1 MFYGFSEEDLLIR
14 ETAREYAQREL
25 SQYANAQNYTPETAR
40 KVARELG
47 ELGLLG
53 MHLPTEYGGSGATA
67 VQLCAVIE
75 EIATV
80 ADDFATMF
88 AKSHMDGNALL
99 KYGSKELQQ
108 KYLPR
113 IISGEIFSA
122 NALTEA
128 GIGSDA
134 SNIEMSAV
142 LGKDG
147 NWHLNGEKMFCT
159 QINNHADIFL
169 VAAQTDKE
177 LKQRGIACFI
187 VERSFPGFAEAKAGE
202 AVGES
207 ELLSITE
214 LIFNDLIVP
223 PENIVGKVG
232 EGFAAMGSALSLARV
247 TMGANTVGICQQ
259 AINETIKYV
268 KQRKQFG
275 REIAQFQ
282 LVQGKLADMV
292 TLTEAARSLT
302 YATASLLDQDKC
314 GHYESSV
321 CKYFCSEIVQRV
333 TNDAV
338 QLFGGYGLC
347 REYPVI
353 RLWEVVRK
361 FTIVDGTSD
370 IQRLILGREL
380 TGFNALKR

>member
-1 MFYGFSEEDLLIR
+1 MFYGFTEEDLMIK
-14 ETAREYAQREL
+14 ETAREYAQRNL
-25 SQYANAQNYTPETAR
+25 SKYANAQNYTPETAR
-40 KVARELG
+40 EVAKELG

-53 MHLPTEYGGSGATA
+53 MHLPQEYGGSGATA

-88 AKSHMDGNALL
+88 AKAHMDGNALV
-99 KYGSKELQQ
+99 KYGSKELQE

-113 IISGEIFSA
+113 IISGEIFTA

-134 SNIEMSAV
+134 SNIEMTAI
-142 LGKDG
+142 LGEDG

-159 QINNHADIFL
+159 QIDNHADLFL
-169 VAAQTDKE
+169 VAAQTNKE
-177 LKQRGIACFI
+177 LRQAGIACFL
-187 VERSFPGFAEAKAGE
+187 VERTFPGFSDAKAGE

-207 ELLSITE
+207 QLLSITE
-214 LIFNDLIVP
+214 LIFKDLIVP

-232 EGFAAMGSALSLARV
+232 EGFAAMGAALSLARV
-247 TMGANTVGICQQ
+247 VMGANVVGICQQ
-259 AINETIKYV
+259 AIDQTIKYT

-282 LVQGKLADMV
+282 LVQAKLADMV

-302 YATASLLDQDKC
+302 YSTASLLDQGKC
-314 GHYESSV
+314 SHYESSV

-347 REYPVI
+347 EEYPVV

-370 IQRLILGREL
+370 IQRLIIGREL
-380 TGFNALKR
+380 TGFNALRR